1 MVFMYNLERE
11 ERTKRRKEQS
21 NPLKNTLS
29 KLIQNIDIL
38 EKYYGDKEYRDRLDK
53 AEYLSSDYFQLEK
66 IEEQQEKIKE
76 KLSLPQNSIIRY
88 EKVKCSKNCIHDTH
102 RYYYA
107 YIWDGNSKKLKKR
120 YIGKQLPLIN

>member
-1 MVFMYNLERE
+1 MYNLERE

>member
-38 EKYYGDKEYRDRLDK
+38 ELRQEYRNRPDK

-76 KLSLPQNSIIRY
+76 KLSLP
-88 EKVKCSKNCIHDTH
+88 
-102 RYYYA
+102 
-107 YIWDGNSKKLKKR
+107 
-120 YIGKQLPLIN
+120 